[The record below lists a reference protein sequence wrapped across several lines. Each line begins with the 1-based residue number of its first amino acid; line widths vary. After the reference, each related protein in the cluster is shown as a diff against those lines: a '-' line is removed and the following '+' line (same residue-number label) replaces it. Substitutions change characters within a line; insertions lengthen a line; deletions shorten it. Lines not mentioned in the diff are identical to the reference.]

1 MRRSAVL
8 AAVLAAVLIA
18 TAPAGAASRAV
29 GSPSHGRLIGGVPL
43 AGESPWWFTWHFAD
57 RASPNPAWRR
67 YGTERL
73 VATVERVLT
82 AYEQAHPDA
91 ARIGVGDLS
100 PKGGGPF
107 PPEPGSVGH
116 SSHQNGLD
124 ADVLFPRRDGCECA
138 PDTAADVD
146 RALAQDLVDRLAAA
160 GGVQYLFVGPSLH
173 LRGPGA
179 WSSRCATTTPTSTC
193 GCSAVRR
200 RPAGRR
206 GARPRRRSRRWRP
219 AGRPSCADQSETPA
233 SARVRTG
240 VRRTSH
246 SSGTAL
252 RRPNSSARS
261 APM

>member
-1 MRRSAVL
+1 MRRFAVL
-8 AAVLAAVLIA
+8 AAVLAAGVIA
-18 TAPAGAASRAV
+18 AAPAWAASRAV

-73 VATVERVLT
+73 IATVERVLT

-146 RALAQDLVDRLAAA
+146 RALAQDLVDRFAAA
-160 GGVQYLFVGPSLH
+160 GGVQYLFVGPSLR
-173 LRGPGA
+173 LRGPRGLVIPL
-179 WSSRCATTTPTSTC
+179 RYHDTHVH
-193 GCSAVRR
+193 VRVFR
-200 RPAGRR
+200 GPAPAGWT
-206 GARPRRRSRRWRP
+206 PWRP
-219 AGRPSCADQSETPA
+219 APPALTPVA
-233 SARVRTG
+233 PG
-240 VRRTSH
+240 
-246 SSGTAL
+246 GTPIL
-252 RRPNSSARS
+252 R
-261 APM
+261 